1 MSQQPP
7 ALTPQTLLARALGW
21 VDGQTDALGPAIR
34 PATTFLR
41 DPADL
46 GRAGRTF
53 TRDDNP
59 TFLQAE
65 ALLAALEGGEGC
77 LLFSS
82 GMAAATAVMHL
93 LQPGSHVVVP
103 TRLYSGLRHWL
114 AQHGRQWGLVATEAD
129 YDDLPRL
136 KSILDERPA
145 QLFWIETPANPLWH
159 VSDIRRVSDLA
170 HGCGAL
176 VVADNTVA
184 TPILTRP
191 IEWGADIVLHSGS
204 KYLNGHADVVAGA
217 LVAAP
222 GQGAVLRRLAA
233 IRNDYGAVLG
243 PFEAWL
249 MLRGMRTLKIRME
262 TICANSLA
270 IARFLQEHPRVVEV
284 LYPGLASHPGHA
296 LAQAQMRGGFGG
308 MLSFRVAGGE
318 PAAHHIAASVRTIRQ
333 AISFGGLETVI
344 EIRRGMEGPDSPT
357 PPDLLRL
364 SAGIEAAE
372 DLIADLSQALA
383 S

>member
-1 MSQQPP
+1 MSHTPP
-7 ALTPQTLLARALGW
+7 ALTPQTLLAQALGW
-21 VDGQTDALGPAIR
+21 IDEETDALGPAIR

-46 GRAGRTF
+46 GRAGRSF

-65 ALLAALEGGEGC
+65 ALLAALEGGEGG

-82 GMAAATAVMHL
+82 GMAAATAALHTL
-93 LQPGSHVVVP
+93 RPGAHVVVP

-114 AQHGRQWGLVATEAD
+114 ATHGAAWGLAVTEAD
-129 YDDLPRL
+129 YGDLAGL
-136 KSILDERPA
+136 KAILDARPA
-145 QLFWIETPANPLWH
+145 DLVWIETPANPLWH
-159 VSDIRRVSDLA
+159 VSDISAVSELA

-191 IEWGADIVLHSGS
+191 IERSVDLVLHSGS

-222 GQGAVLRRLAA
+222 GQGALLRRLAA

-249 MLRGMRTLKIRME
+249 LLRGMRTLKLRME
-262 TICANSLA
+262 TICRNALA
-270 IARFLQEHPRVVEV
+270 IAGMLQDHAGVVEV
-284 LYPGLASHPGHA
+284 LYPGLASHPGHG
-296 LAQAQMRGGFGG
+296 LAATQMSSGFGG

-318 PAAHHIAASVRTIRQ
+318 PAAHRVAGAVRTIRQ

-344 EIRRGMEGPDSPT
+344 EIRRGMEGPQSHT

-364 SAGIEAAE
+364 SVGIEAAE
-372 DLIADLSQALA
+372 DLIADLTQALA
-383 S
+383 A